1 MDGRE
6 ALDRAKYLH
15 DQVHQTAERGEH
27 LQERM
32 PLGVRPES
40 LNYGEDLE
48 RLKAEYGRFVQQAMA
63 GGLLGPQDLERE
75 GLPLRFDQT
84 RQG

>member
-1 MDGRE
+1 MNGRE
-6 ALDRAKYLH
+6 ALDRAKFLY

-40 LNYGEDLE
+40 LNYGEDLQ
-48 RLKAEYGRFVQQAMA
+48 RLKGEYARFIQEAVS
-63 GGLLGPQDLERE
+63 GGWLNPQDLERE
-75 GLPLRFDQT
+75 GLPLRFDQE